1 MEDNSVPNRNVSDIA
16 WSSTLSD
23 SEEMNLTND
32 FKHDPLDH
40 ERVSIRV
47 IRVLPTRSEQGYIQ
61 CTMRHT
67 DIEDQYECLSYV
79 WGDPSSKH
87 HRILINGR
95 VFWVR
100 DNLWNFLSVAASE
113 SRHHSFDLWI
123 DAICIDQDNVL
134 ERNHQVRYMGKI
146 YKSAVGIIAWF
157 GTDPDVTEFIGAVR
171 KDPGMLGELYK
182 EEHYRTASAYRNFQ
196 RTAVYTGLQSLTEAA
211 YWRRAWITQEIVL
224 ARSILFASGHQCIV
238 GIGEE
243 QLSADLHHSRSVV
256 SSYLA
261 NIMGTLMRDNPVIRL
276 SEHLEVRQDARRGL
290 VDLVGCLSHKECQ
303 IARDKIYSVLA
314 LTLDGE
320 DLRPDYEASD
330 EDVLSRALECSRS
343 AWCVCEMYRAAS
355 IFKQIDH
362 RAMSTHFIEFTT
374 TIEWRRRWSGP
385 LEFQILPELNLRLC
399 KRCNNV
405 LPHDSDVQGMYTYA
419 ICTSG
424 ICAEYHA
431 HLLFKI
437 PVLEGD
443 VTVRAYEPPGGR
455 ESHERPSLAGV
466 KINMQDVSTRSASI
480 WNIQMPLQEFFIAGS
495 WQWSLRDVKR
505 ACGSAWTP
513 GYQVKRGQLDEP
525 LSRESA
531 IRFFDL
537 AEHVDARASRFV
549 ESLVMHRQKSRIQ
562 FLANKLTA
570 SSYESPKYLA

>member
-1 MEDNSVPNRNVSDIA
+1 MEDNSVPNRSVSDIA
-16 WSSTLSD
+16 WPSTLSD
-23 SEEMNLTND
+23 SEEMDLTND

-123 DAICIDQDNVL
+123 DAICIDQNNVL
-134 ERNHQVRYMGKI
+134 ERNHQVQYMGEI
-146 YKSAVGIIAWF
+146 YQSAVGIIAWF
-157 GTDPDVTEFIGAVR
+157 GIDPDVTEFVGAVR
-171 KDPGMLGELYK
+171 KNPGILTELYK
-182 EEHYRTASAYRNFQ
+182 KAHYSTASAYRNLQ
-196 RTAVYTGLQSLTEAA
+196 STAVYTGLQSLAEAA

-224 ARSILFASGHQCIV
+224 ARSILFASGHQS
-238 GIGEE
+238 IGEE
-243 QLSADLHHSRSVV
+243 QLSADLHQGRVV
-256 SSYLA
+256 IPSYLA
-261 NIMGTLMRDNPVIRL
+261 RFMDVLIRDNPVYRM
-276 SEHLEVRQDARRGL
+276 SEHLEVRQDGRRGL
-290 VDLVGCLSHKECQ
+290 VNLVGSLSHKECQ

-320 DLRPDYEASD
+320 DLIPDYEASD
-330 EDVLSRALECSRS
+330 EDVLLRALECSRS
-343 AWCVCEMYRAAS
+343 AWCICEMYRVAS

-362 RAMSTHFIEFTT
+362 RAMSTHFVEFTP
-374 TIEWRRRWSGP
+374 TIEWHRRWSGP
-385 LEFQILPELNLRLC
+385 LDDSMCPEPNHGFC

-405 LPHDSDVQGMYTYA
+405 LPHDPDVQGMYTYV
-419 ICTSG
+419 ICTAG
-424 ICAEYHA
+424 FCVTYHA
-431 HLLFKI
+431 HLFFDI

-443 VTVRAYEPPGGR
+443 VTVKVYEPPGPR
-455 ESHERPSLAGV
+455 NSHHRPYLARV
-466 KINMQDVSTRSASI
+466 KINMQDVSTQTMPI
-480 WNIQMPLQEFFIAGS
+480 WSIQMPLQDFFTAGS
-495 WQWSLRDVKR
+495 WQWSLRDVKL
-505 ACGSAWTP
+505 ACDIAWNP
-513 GYQVKRGQLDEP
+513 GCQIKRGRLDEP
-525 LSRESA
+525 LSRESV

-537 AEHVDARASRFV
+537 AEQLDARASCFG
-549 ESLVMHRQKSRIQ
+549 EFLVMHRQKSRIQ
-562 FLANKLTA
+562 FPANKSTA
-570 SSYESPKYLA
+570 SSHESPKYLA